1 MIKIELIRSRI
12 GALPKQ
18 RRVLDALGLRRMHSV
33 REFQDTAAIRGMI
46 AKVVHM
52 VKVVRHE
59 A

>member
-1 MIKIELIRSRI
+1 MIRSELIRSRI

-46 AKVVHM
+46 SKVVHM
-52 VKVVRHE
+52 VKVVRT
-59 A
+59 